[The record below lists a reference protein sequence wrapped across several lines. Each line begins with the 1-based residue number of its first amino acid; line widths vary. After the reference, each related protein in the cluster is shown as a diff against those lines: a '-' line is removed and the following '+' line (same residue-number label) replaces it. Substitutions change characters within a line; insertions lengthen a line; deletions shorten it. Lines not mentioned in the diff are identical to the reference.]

1 MNSKIF
7 SVLMFILGFNFG
19 IISVLMYTDNF
30 QNFYHNVMNH
40 FVCKNNSNDEIEN
53 LEENNIESQDSIK
66 KIKLVCWIPTYPSN
80 YEKALH
86 VKATWGK
93 RCNKIIFMGSSNGN
107 S

>member
-1 MNSKIF
+1 
-7 SVLMFILGFNFG
+7 MFILGFNFG

-53 LEENNIESQDSIK
+53 LEENNIESQDSVK
-66 KIKLVCWIPTYPSN
+66 KIKIVCWIPTYPSN